1 MSILAQII
9 GLACLLFW
17 GFWLC
22 CKLRLPAGFAPL
34 CGLCFCMVVLQL
46 AGSCNQLWLGP
57 SCCLWGLCSPW
68 RSAAVTKFC
77 PSCSPRVC
85 WPFAALLGC

>member
-22 CKLRLPAGFAPL
+22 CKLRAPAGFAPA
-34 CGLCFCMVVLQL
+34 VRAVL
-46 AGSCNQLWLGP
+46 
-57 SCCLWGLCSPW
+57 
-68 RSAAVTKFC
+68 
-77 PSCSPRVC
+77 
-85 WPFAALLGC
+85 FAW

>member
-46 AGSCNQLWLGP
+46 AGSCNQLWLGAQ
-57 SCCLWGLCSPW
+57 LLLVGAVLTW

>member
-22 CKLRLPAGFAPL
+22 CKLRLPAGFAR
-34 CGLCFCMVVLQL
+34 C
-46 AGSCNQLWLGP
+46 AGC
-57 SCCLWGLCSPW
+57 
-68 RSAAVTKFC
+68 A
-77 PSCSPRVC
+77 
-85 WPFAALLGC
+85 FAW

>member
-46 AGSCNQLWLGP
+46 AGSCLSLIHI
-57 SCCLWGLCSPW
+57 
-68 RSAAVTKFC
+68 
-77 PSCSPRVC
+77 
-85 WPFAALLGC
+85 

>member
-17 GFWLC
+17 GSGFAASC
-22 CKLRLPAGFAPL
+22 GCPPGLPAVRA
-34 CGLCFCMVVLQL
+34 VLLHGSAAAGWQLQPAL
-46 AGSCNQLWLGP
+46 AGAQLL
-57 SCCLWGLCSPW
+57 LVGLCSPW

>member
-46 AGSCNQLWLGP
+46 AGSCNQLWLGAQ
-57 SCCLWGLCSPW
+57 LLPW

>member
-22 CKLRLPAGFAPL
+22 CKLRLPPGLPRCAGCAFA
-34 CGLCFCMVVLQL
+34 
-46 AGSCNQLWLGP
+46 W
-57 SCCLWGLCSPW
+57 
-68 RSAAVTKFC
+68 
-77 PSCSPRVC
+77 
-85 WPFAALLGC
+85 

>member
-17 GFWLC
+17 GSGFAASC
-22 CKLRLPAGFAPL
+22 GCPPGLPAVRAVL
-34 CGLCFCMVVLQL
+34 CMVVLQL
-46 AGSCNQLWLGP
+46 AGSCNQLWLGAQ
-57 SCCLWGLCSPW
+57 LLLVGLCSPW

-85 WPFAALLGC
+85 WPFAAPLGC

>member
-57 SCCLWGLCSPW
+57 SCCLWGCAHPG
-68 RSAAVTKFC
+68 AAP
-77 PSCSPRVC
+77 PSRNFAPAALPGCAGL
-85 WPFAALLGC
+85 FAALLGC

>member
-17 GFWLC
+17 GFWL
-22 CKLRLPAGFAPL
+22 
-34 CGLCFCMVVLQL
+34 
-46 AGSCNQLWLGP
+46 
-57 SCCLWGLCSPW
+57 WGLYSPW
-68 RSAAVTKFC
+68 RSAVVTKFC

>member
-22 CKLRLPAGFAPL
+22 CKLRLPAGFAFYDTRHCRL
-34 CGLCFCMVVLQL
+34 
-46 AGSCNQLWLGP
+46 
-57 SCCLWGLCSPW
+57 
-68 RSAAVTKFC
+68 
-77 PSCSPRVC
+77 
-85 WPFAALLGC
+85 

>member
-9 GLACLLFW
+9 GLTCLLFW

-34 CGLCFCMVVLQL
+34 CGLCF
-46 AGSCNQLWLGP
+46 AW
-57 SCCLWGLCSPW
+57 
-68 RSAAVTKFC
+68 
-77 PSCSPRVC
+77 
-85 WPFAALLGC
+85 